1 MEQKQSSTD
10 IIDSW
15 RKELLTYLKDMH
27 EFQSMNDV
35 SSILRK
41 LSGFSARA
49 SYMHAIAVRSGNK
62 DVAAFRTKEI
72 DPFLKETEF
81 QFRVWSRINSVYQQE
96 WEMSK

>member
-1 MEQKQSSTD
+1 MEQKGTSSD
-10 IIDSW
+10 IVDSW
-15 RKELLTYLKDMH
+15 RKELLGYLKEMH
-27 EFQSMNDV
+27 DFKSLNDI
-35 SSILRK
+35 SLILRK

-62 DVAAFRTKEI
+62 EVSAFRTKEI

-81 QFRVWSRINSVYQQE
+81 QFRVWSRVNSVYQQE